1 MLRLAK
7 SLSTLAFAVLLA
19 AAFSIPASAQSVS
32 KDLAADSVL
41 VQIQKRGK
49 LRAGVSS
56 FIPWVMRSKDGGLIG
71 FEIDIATK
79 VAKDMDVEIEFV
91 PTAFSGVIAAL
102 VAGEFD
108 IIMNGISMV
117 PKRNLTVN
125 FSSPYTWHG
134 MGFAANKKLTGNWT
148 LEQFNSPDVI
158 FTVRRG
164 SNDSIASV
172 RQIAKKAKIRQF
184 DDDAQAI
191 QDVLNGTAHGFI
203 TSEPKPSN
211 YAIDYPDQIWQPMGK
226 QMMMRWASAFAVR
239 KGDPDITNWLNNWIA
254 LNTERGFIEER
265 RSYWFRSK
273 AWKDMVAPKKK

>member
-1 MLRLAK
+1 MV
-7 SLSTLAFAVLLA
+7 STLRFVTYIVLVTFVVG
-19 AAFSIPASAQSVS
+19 AFSAPSKAQSIS
-32 KDLAADSVL
+32 KQLAGESVL
-41 VQIQKRGK
+41 VDIQKRGK

-56 FIPWVMRSKDGGLIG
+56 FIPWVMRAKDGSLIG
-71 FEIDIATK
+71 FEIDIATQ
-79 VAKDMDVEIEFV
+79 VAKDMGVEVEFV

-108 IIMNGISMV
+108 FIMNGISLV

-125 FSSPYTWHG
+125 FSNPYTWHG
-134 MGFAANKKLTGNWT
+134 MGFAANKKLTGNWK
-148 LEQFNSPDVI
+148 LEQFNSSDVI

-164 SNDSIASV
+164 SNDSIAAV

-203 TSEPKPSN
+203 TSEPKPST
-211 YAIDYPDQIWQPMGK
+211 YAYDYPDQIWQPMGK

-239 KGDPDITNWLNNWIA
+239 KGDPDAINWLNNWIS
-254 LNTERGFIEER
+254 LRTERGFIEER
-265 RSYWFRSK
+265 RDYWFRTRD
-273 AWKDMVAPKKK
+273 WKDRVASK

>member
-1 MLRLAK
+1 MLRLIK
-7 SLSTLAFAVLLA
+7 SLSTLAFVVLIA
-19 AAFSIPASAQSVS
+19 AAFSAPATAQSVS

-56 FIPWVMRSKDGGLIG
+56 FIPWVMRAKDGSLIG

-108 IIMNGISMV
+108 IIMNGISLV
-117 PKRNLTVN
+117 PKRNLTIN
-125 FSSPYTWHG
+125 FSTPYTWHG
-134 MGFAANKKLTGNWT
+134 MGFAANKKLTGNWK
-148 LEQFNSPDVI
+148 LSQFNSSDVI

-164 SNDSIASV
+164 SNDSIAAI
-172 RQIAKKAKIRQF
+172 RQISQKAKIRQF

-191 QDVLNGTAHGFI
+191 QDVLNGTAHGFV
-203 TSEPKPSN
+203 TAEPKPSN
-211 YAIDYPDQIWQPMGK
+211 YAIDYPEQIWQPMGK

-239 KGDPDITNWLNNWIA
+239 KGDPDIINWLNNWIA
-254 LNTERGFIEER
+254 LYTERGFIEER
-265 RSYWFRSK
+265 RDYWFRSRD
-273 AWKDMVAPKKK
+273 WKDQVAKK